1 MENPQRPNDYPWT
14 IPKTIPP
21 PSAAGNSPQ
30 LVTPQTEPLWN
41 RKSHSAWSV
50 AHGVTTFFLSKLELA
65 IEALNGHERVLY
77 GGLHGDPELTLL
89 LAKLEGNH
97 RSALDGRLASAKEG
111 KGKRSLEKEI
121 DKAGDFIDDLLDF
134 QKKVRVALE
143 RGYDPDI
150 DDGVIINMA
159 PLHELIPW
167 PERVKEK
174 CRKDKSLAIA
184 HGLDK

>member
-1 MENPQRPNDYPWT
+1 MERG
-14 IPKTIPP
+14 
-21 PSAAGNSPQ
+21 A
-30 LVTPQTEPLWN
+30 
-41 RKSHSAWSV
+41 
-50 AHGVTTFFLSKLELA
+50 GVTTFFFPEMELPV
-65 IEALNGHERVLY
+65 EGLNGHDMVLY
-77 GGLHGDPELTLL
+77 GGLHGNPELALL

-167 PERVKEK
+167 PERGKEK
-174 CRKDKSLAIA
+174 CRNDKSLAIA

>member
-1 MENPQRPNDYPWT
+1 MELPVKAFY
-14 IPKTIPP
+14 
-21 PSAAGNSPQ
+21 
-30 LVTPQTEPLWN
+30 
-41 RKSHSAWSV
+41 
-50 AHGVTTFFLSKLELA
+50 
-65 IEALNGHERVLY
+65 GHQGVLY
-77 GGLHGDPELTLL
+77 GGLHGNPELALL

-121 DKAGDFIDDLLDF
+121 DKAVDFIYDLLDF

-174 CRKDKSLAIA
+174 CRNDKSLAIA